1 WESRLH
7 RNYGSSPYWEDTTTS
22 SMSRDR

>member
-22 SMSRDR
+22 TMSRDR